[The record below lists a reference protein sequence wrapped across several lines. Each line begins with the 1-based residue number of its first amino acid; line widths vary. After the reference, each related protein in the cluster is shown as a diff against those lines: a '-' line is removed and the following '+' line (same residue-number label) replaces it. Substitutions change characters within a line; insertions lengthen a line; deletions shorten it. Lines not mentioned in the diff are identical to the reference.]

1 MAARMT
7 IASPLRPSAARRV
20 AVAAWIVVFAASAV
34 IATVA
39 PALAQTDSTLSL
51 GGGVAHYHPTD
62 DSAHDSTGFALVYRF
77 GRSEGW
83 RPAIGFN
90 WFTTRFDAQVGSTKA
105 ELGDLRVRPI
115 MGGYGYT
122 VRRGPVSVTGSAI
135 GGVAF
140 NSFEAS
146 TSARIAYAD
155 SLNRVL
161 LDVKASNSL
170 VARTEVVT
178 WYDLNSRFG
187 LMAVVGYIAARP
199 NVTIITDAGSEK
211 RRLTADSLKFQ
222 VGVGYSIF

>member
-1 MAARMT
+1 M
-7 IASPLRPSAARRV
+7 
-20 AVAAWIVVFAASAV
+20 VAAP
-34 IATVA
+34 A
-39 PALAQTDSTLSL
+39 PAAAQTDSTLSL
-51 GGGVAHYHPTD
+51 GGGVAHYHPID
-62 DSAHDSTGFALVYRF
+62 DEAHDSTGFAIVYRF
-77 GRSEGW
+77 GRPEGW
-83 RPAIGFN
+83 RPAVGFN
-90 WFTTRFDAQVGSTKA
+90 WFTTRFDAQVGDTKA

-122 VRRGPVSVTGSAI
+122 MRRGRVSVSASAI

-140 NSFEAS
+140 NSFEPS

-155 SLNRVL
+155 ALNRVL

-170 VARTEVVT
+170 VGRTEVVT
-178 WYDLNSRFG
+178 WYDLNARFG

-199 NVTIITDAGSEK
+199 NVTIITDVGSEK